1 MVMRAET
8 GYWLCISVSTQPLT
22 RPQPAVAD
30 PAPGTADVAHLE
42 GFDHIACRGCGWR
55 FPAPEGAAM
64 LFALKGSCPSCG
76 GEFELILG
84 ND

>member
-1 MVMRAET
+1 M
-8 GYWLCISVSTQPLT
+8 STQPLT
-22 RPQPAVAD
+22 RPLPAVAD
-30 PAPGTADVAHLE
+30 TAPGAADVAHLE
-42 GFDHIACRGCGWR
+42 GFDLIACSGCGWR